1 MKSGKVEL
9 LDDTTIEDG
18 SLLDITVV
26 KTGTQVR
33 AEAKEKKRNNSKQNA
48 VVFSCMG
55 KPKSADPLVVFQILP
70 KSPRAT
76 LAFKDYEFQ
85 THIVLDDVMS
95 ALVKHAIQIS
105 KPPASVKTLMTRTL
119 RKRSQ
124 MAIGPGTKAAETA
137 RNDLFQAIEDQDID
151 DENQLAIWY
160 LAAAA
165 MTGDSLQVATLV
177 KELPGYAA
185 ESSVYQQGS
194 VGHALAEFRQ
204 GEVAH
209 HEDNLRRVLFQVVY
223 RAVVRSRRSLSGN
236 TPDVKL
242 QKKELAELKSRLEN
256 EWPLD

>member
-9 LDDTTIEDG
+9 LDDTIIEDG

-165 MTGDSLQVATLV
+165 MTGDSLQLATLV

-185 ESSVYQQGS
+185 ESAVYQQSS

-204 GEVAH
+204 DEIVR
-209 HEDNLRRVLFQVVY
+209 HEDKLRKILFQSVY
-223 RAVVRSRRSLSGN
+223 HAIVRARRSLSGKSS
-236 TPDVKL
+236 DVKL
-242 QKKELAELKSRLEN
+242 QKKELAELKSRLEK

>member
-1 MKSGKVEL
+1 MKQTNAERQTIRGIMKSGKVEL

-105 KPPASVKTLMTRTL
+105 KPPAKCENADDADL
-119 RKRSQ
+119 
-124 MAIGPGTKAAETA
+124 AETVA
-137 RNDLFQAIEDQDID
+137 D
-151 DENQLAIWY
+151 
-160 LAAAA
+160 
-165 MTGDSLQVATLV
+165 GDWTWN
-177 KELPGYAA
+177 EGCGN
-185 ESSVYQQGS
+185 GS
-194 VGHALAEFRQ
+194 KRPVPR
-204 GEVAH
+204 
-209 HEDNLRRVLFQVVY
+209 DRRP
-223 RAVVRSRRSLSGN
+223 RHCR
-236 TPDVKL
+236 
-242 QKKELAELKSRLEN
+242 
-256 EWPLD
+256 